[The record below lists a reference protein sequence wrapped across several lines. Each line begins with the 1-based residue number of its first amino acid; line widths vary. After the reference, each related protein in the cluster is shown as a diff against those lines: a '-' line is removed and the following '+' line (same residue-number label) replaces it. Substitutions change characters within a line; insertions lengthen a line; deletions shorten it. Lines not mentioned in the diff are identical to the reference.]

1 MSAKLMGTIIQEVN
15 LPYKEKWTLTIL
27 ANYYNEK
34 IGEAYPSIETIS
46 KNAGLSRSSII
57 RALTSLKEQGL
68 ITVKKRRR
76 SGRFSQNVYNI
87 HLVSSSHVS
96 ASDMAKNSSS
106 KYQRDASPE
115 VTGNHY
121 PLKRSLKEPL
131 SNYSV
136 SKNQTTRLPETLE
149 EFLKLPAILRKHYWF
164 HKPDVRGMLHRAGI
178 ADLTEVL

>member
-34 IGEAYPSIETIS
+34 SGEAYPSIETIS
-46 KNAGLSRSSII
+46 KNAGLSWSSII

-76 SGRFSQNVYNI
+76 SGRFSQNVYDI
-87 HLVSSSHVS
+87 HLVPSSHVS
-96 ASDMAKNSSS
+96 ASDMAKNSST
-106 KYQRDASPE
+106 KYQRDTSPE
-115 VTGNHY
+115 VTGTYN
-121 PLKRSLKEPL
+121 PLKRSRKDPLK
-131 SNYSV
+131 NYSV
-136 SKNQTTRLPETLE
+136 SQKQSKGLPSTVE
-149 EFLKLPAILRKHYWF
+149 EFLKLPTILRRHYWL

-178 ADLTEVL
+178 ADLSEVL

>member
-46 KNAGLSRSSII
+46 KNAGLSRRSII

-76 SGRFSQNVYNI
+76 SGRFSQNVYDI
-87 HLVSSSHVS
+87 HLVSGSHVS
-96 ASDMAKNSSS
+96 AGDMAKNVSA
-106 KYQRDASPE
+106 KYQRDTSPE
-115 VTGNHY
+115 VTGSHY
-121 PLKRSLKEPL
+121 PLTRSPKEPL
-131 SNYSV
+131 SNYSTA
-136 SKNQTTRLPETLE
+136 KNQTTKLPETLE
-149 EFLKLPAILRKHYWF
+149 EFVKLPAILREHYWF
-164 HKPDVRGMLHRAGI
+164 HKPDVRGMRNALELPI
-178 ADLTEVL
+178 

>member
-34 IGEAYPSIETIS
+34 SGEAYPSIETIS

-87 HLVSSSHVS
+87 HLVSSSHVA

-106 KYQRDASPE
+106 KYQRDVSPE

-131 SNYSV
+131 PGDCQQKSFSGTPKTAEQFWECSSFQRRRIFLNDP
-136 SKNQTTRLPETLE
+136 TTFAALKAQGLE
-149 EFLKLPAILRKHYWF
+149 YEY
-164 HKPDVRGMLHRAGI
+164 HR
-178 ADLTEVL
+178 DH

>member
-27 ANYYNEK
+27 ANYYNEE

-76 SGRFSQNVYNI
+76 SGRFSQNVYDI

-96 ASDMAKNSSS
+96 ASDMAKNSSAEF
-106 KYQRDASPE
+106 QRDTLPGA
-115 VTGNHY
+115 TGNQD
-121 PLKRSLKEPL
+121 PLKNP
-131 SNYSV
+131 
-136 SKNQTTRLPETLE
+136 
-149 EFLKLPAILRKHYWF
+149 
-164 HKPDVRGMLHRAGI
+164 
-178 ADLTEVL
+178 

>member
-57 RALTSLKEQGL
+57 HALTSLKEQGL

-87 HLVSSSHVS
+87 HLVSSSHAS
-96 ASDMAKNSSS
+96 ASDMAKNISS

-121 PLKRSLKEPL
+121 PLKRSRKEPL

-136 SKNQTTRLPETLE
+136 SKKQTIGLPSTVE
-149 EFLKLPAILRKHYWF
+149 EFLKLPAILRKHYWIY
-164 HKPDVRGMLHRAGI
+164 KPDVRGMRHRAGI
-178 ADLTEVL
+178 ADLSEVL

>member
-15 LPYKEKWTLTIL
+15 LSYKEEWTLTIL

-57 RALTSLKEQGL
+57 RALNSLKEQGL

-76 SGRFSQNVYNI
+76 SGRFSQNVYDI
-87 HLVSSSHVS
+87 HLVPSSHVS
-96 ASDMAKNSSS
+96 PSDMAKNSSA
-106 KYQRDASPE
+106 KYQRDTLPG
-115 VTGNHY
+115 VTEDHY

-131 SNYSV
+131 NNYSV
-136 SKNQTTRLPETLE
+136 SKNQTTRLPSTVE

-178 ADLTEVL
+178 ADLSEVL

>member
-1 MSAKLMGTIIQEVN
+1 MSAKLMGTIIQEEN
-15 LPYKEKWTLTIL
+15 LPYKEKRTLTIL

-34 IGEAYPSIETIS
+34 NLANYYNEKNCEAYPSSETIS

-76 SGRFSQNVYNI
+76 SGRFSQNVYKI

-121 PLKRSLKEPL
+121 PLKRSL
-131 SNYSV
+131 
-136 SKNQTTRLPETLE
+136 
-149 EFLKLPAILRKHYWF
+149 
-164 HKPDVRGMLHRAGI
+164 
-178 ADLTEVL
+178 